1 MLDAILT
8 TTDRTKINELMRQA
22 FARLRRDHD
31 GIPLVYLHTPYV
43 TSKRISRW
51 DPGSV
56 ILDLNI
62 DGLPAER
69 SPDAPL
75 RAGPTE
81 PVPDPLAPFLGRDLR
96 PLPRHRRTA

>member
-56 ILDLNI
+56 MLDLNI
-62 DGLPAER
+62 DGLVAER
-69 SPDAPL
+69 
-75 RAGPTE
+75 
-81 PVPDPLAPFLGRDLR
+81 
-96 PLPRHRRTA
+96 